1 MMVLKPE
8 VKVAS
13 NKAIYEIYGAIL
25 GCLGEHKYD
34 VDYTV
39 VEKLDNDPWEAIIKS
54 SNLLTKSE
62 VELWHEY
69 HVVDVDEKGVPY
81 YFIIKD
87 TLNNLEYVYYSDDDY
102 WIPINTQEEINK
114 AKQIGKKKH
123 LSKEQLDFDLNIG
136 ITQKIKNNIV
146 DNKVYHGSP
155 LKVDKLLGSK
165 TGSWSGEQG
174 SVFVSPCKGIVACF
188 IIDKRDILDK
198 AEEQL
203 GGRLVGIKFG
213 FDVRNLDI
221 DELRTIPSNIG
232 IHLNVRGLKP
242 FSGESTG
249 YIYTIDY
256 DKYKNKTHMFNKS
269 TDSDVEFLIEGD
281 VDYIKCEEV
290 TVKWNCVSDEYE
302 IKKHGEAKVIN
313 YE

>member
-1 MMVLKPE
+1 M
-8 VKVAS
+8 
-13 NKAIYEIYGAIL
+13 
-25 GCLGEHKYD
+25 
-34 VDYTV
+34 
-39 VEKLDNDPWEAIIKS
+39 
-54 SNLLTKSE
+54 
-62 VELWHEY
+62 
-69 HVVDVDEKGVPY
+69 
-81 YFIIKD
+81 
-87 TLNNLEYVYYSDDDY
+87 
-102 WIPINTQEEINK
+102 
-114 AKQIGKKKH
+114 
-123 LSKEQLDFDLNIG
+123 
-136 ITQKIKNNIV
+136 
-146 DNKVYHGSP
+146 
-155 LKVDKLLGSK
+155 
-165 TGSWSGEQG
+165 
-174 SVFVSPCKGIVACF
+174 
-188 IIDKRDILDK
+188 DK

-213 FDVRNLDI
+213 FDVWNLDI